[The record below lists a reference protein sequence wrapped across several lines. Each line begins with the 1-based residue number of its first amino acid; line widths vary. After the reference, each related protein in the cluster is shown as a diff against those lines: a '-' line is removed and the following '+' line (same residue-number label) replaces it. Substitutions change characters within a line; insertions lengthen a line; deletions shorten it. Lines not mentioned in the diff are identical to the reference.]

1 MALTLPYPNMDF
13 VPLDILT
20 ASELDQMVANI
31 EYIASG
37 SVFPIG
43 TNNIAD
49 NAVTN
54 AKIADGAMTTPKIAD
69 NAVTS
74 SKIDFTTAPLSSSYK
89 TSTVSIGYSITM
101 YLYRIGNLVMAVI
114 NNPVSSTLPNDA
126 DNVTI
131 SNPIPNGYK
140 PIWTVNFS
148 FASTA
153 VQSRSG
159 GGTLLINP
167 DGSIKLNTAYTG
179 TVGSLRANGSCM
191 WFTTDAF
198 PA

>member
-37 SVFPIG
+37 SVFPIN
-43 TNNIAD
+43 TAN
-49 NAVTN
+49 
-54 AKIADGAMTTPKIAD
+54 IADGAITTPKIAD

-89 TSTVSIGYSITM
+89 TSTVSIGYSITV

>member
-54 AKIADGAMTTPKIAD
+54 AKIAS

-74 SKIDFTTAPLSSSYK
+74 DKIDFTTYSNTEKACGTWTDGKTIYKKTIYYNNTSSANTYFDIPTGITNGQTFCGYEAVVKSS
-89 TSTVSIGYSITM
+89 TSFYSLPFGEPMSWLVALRSVTAD
-101 YLYRIGNLVMAVI
+101 LTSVRISGNLAA
-114 NNPVSSTLPNDA
+114 TLVA
-126 DNVTI
+126 EYYI
-131 SNPIPNGYK
+131 
-140 PIWTVNFS
+140 
-148 FASTA
+148 
-153 VQSRSG
+153 
-159 GGTLLINP
+159 TLY
-167 DGSIKLNTAYTG
+167 YTK
-179 TVGSLRANGSCM
+179 SA
-191 WFTTDAF
+191 
-198 PA
+198 